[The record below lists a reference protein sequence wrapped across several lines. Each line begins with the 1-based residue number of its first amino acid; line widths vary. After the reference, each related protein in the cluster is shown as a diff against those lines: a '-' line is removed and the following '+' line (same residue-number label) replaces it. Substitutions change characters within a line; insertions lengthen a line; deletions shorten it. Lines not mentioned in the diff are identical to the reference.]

1 MFSSVSERLGFSARK
16 VASLLS
22 AFFWVASFSSYANE
36 FSNPTEL
43 SEHEPK
49 NRQVGEAT
57 LVLGRAFIYHSDGS
71 SKQLETGDSIQEL
84 DRITTRSNGHAH
96 IHFLDDA
103 YVSVRPNSELEI
115 TQYKYDESSPEDSVV
130 RFDLKEG
137 ITRSISGKAARA
149 ARERYRMNTPVAAIG
164 VRGTDYVVN
173 ANASSIKAKV
183 FEGAI
188 VLAPYS
194 ESCSKESLGPCMANA
209 IQLDPQSSQ
218 LLALEVGGPQS
229 QLQTDPGAGGSE
241 DPERNDLQ
249 IASSAGNESGSG
261 SSSQAADESDVAQQ
275 NEAVLEIKTNAA
287 VSSEANAVAS
297 ASSEDKVD
305 EPPVADVPQLV
316 DFTPAFA
323 LTADDVESRQLV
335 WGRYSFA
342 GPPTEYDPIALS
354 YSDASKGRDTSV
366 GDLTYGL
373 MRTPATPA
381 IVDRNL
387 GVVGFQLSVAQAVFN
402 SGTGVAL
409 MKVGGGS
416 LEINFIESLFSTELN
431 LAHEMTGQIDITG
444 SGRIF
449 DGGFFRAIDET
460 QKISGAVSYDGA
472 EAGYLFEK
480 QISQGTVSGL
490 TLWDSK

>member
-1 MFSSVSERLGFSARK
+1 MISSVSERASFSARK
-16 VASLLS
+16 VASLLY
-22 AFFWVASFSSYANE
+22 AFVWVASFSSYASE
-36 FSNPTEL
+36 FSNPAEL
-43 SEHEPK
+43 NEHVPQ
-49 NRQVGEAT
+49 NRQVGEAS
-57 LVLGRAFIYHSDGS
+57 LVLGRAFIHHSDGS
-71 SKQLETGDSIQEL
+71 SKQLKSGDSIREL

-115 TQYKYDESSPEDSVV
+115 TQYKYDESNPEDSAVK
-130 RFDLKEG
+130 FDLKEG
-137 ITRSISGKAARA
+137 ATRSISGKAARA
-149 ARERYRMNTPVAAIG
+149 ARERYRMNTPIAAIG

-173 ANASSIKAKV
+173 ANASSVKAKV

-194 ESCSKESLGPCMANA
+194 ESCSKEALGPCVANA

-218 LLALEVGGPQS
+218 LLALQAGGPQS
-229 QLQTDPGAGGSE
+229 QLQTDPGVAGE
-241 DPERNDLQ
+241 DPEPSELQ
-249 IASSAGNESGSG
+249 ISSSAGNESGSG
-261 SSSQAADESDVAQQ
+261 PSSQAADESDVAQQ
-275 NEAVLEIKTNAA
+275 NEAVLEIKTNTA
-287 VSSEANAVAS
+287 VSSEAAAVAS
-297 ASSEDKVD
+297 ASEAKVD

-316 DFTPAFA
+316 DFTPEIA
-323 LTADDVESRQLV
+323 LTADDVESRQLA

-342 GPPTEYDPIALS
+342 GPRTEYDPIALP
-354 YSDASKGRDTSV
+354 YSEASKGRDASV

-387 GVVGFQLSVAQAVFN
+387 GIVGFQLSAAQAVFN
-402 SGTGVAL
+402 SDTGIAL
-409 MKVGGGS
+409 MQVRGGS

-431 LAHEMTGQIDITG
+431 LAHDMIGPVNITG

-449 DGGFFRAIDET
+449 DGGFFRAVNET
-460 QKISGAVSYDGA
+460 QKITGAVSYDGA

-480 QISQGTVSGL
+480 QISQGSVSGL